1 MLVELLSVGVSA
13 IIFMAAIFYV
23 DNKYPRK

>member
-1 MLVELLSVGVSA
+1 MLVELLSVGISA
-13 IIFMAAIFYV
+13 IIFMSAIIYV